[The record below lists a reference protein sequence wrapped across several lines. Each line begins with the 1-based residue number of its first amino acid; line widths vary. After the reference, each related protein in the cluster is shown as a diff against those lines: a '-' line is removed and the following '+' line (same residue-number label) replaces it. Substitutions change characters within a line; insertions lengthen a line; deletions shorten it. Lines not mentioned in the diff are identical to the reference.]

1 MLYHTKFSCVFVCTM
16 YIDEVIIISIISKA
30 ISVEDK
36 LTEVPSL
43 QRGVEV
49 G

>member
-1 MLYHTKFSCVFVCTM
+1 MLYHTKFSYVFVCT
-16 YIDEVIIISIISKA
+16 YVDGVIIISIISKA

>member
-1 MLYHTKFSCVFVCTM
+1 MTMLYHTKFSYVFVCT
-16 YIDEVIIISIISKA
+16 YVDGGIIISKA